1 MPTTKVVILLHIA
14 SHVCAKSPCVYG
26 NLFMATAQIQKER
39 EYLSCLLAYF

>member
-26 NLFMATAQIQKER
+26 IQKER